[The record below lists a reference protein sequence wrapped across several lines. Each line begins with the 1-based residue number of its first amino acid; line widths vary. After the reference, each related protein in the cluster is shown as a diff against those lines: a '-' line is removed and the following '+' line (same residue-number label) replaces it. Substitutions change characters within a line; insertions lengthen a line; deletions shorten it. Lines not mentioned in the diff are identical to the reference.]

1 VSPPPVEPV
10 LQPPLIGGVRR
21 SFVTAGG
28 VRFHVTESGSR
39 DDDAF
44 VVFALHGWL
53 QHHFV
58 YRELLRNPPA
68 GMRIIAPDLPGYG
81 WSGAPP
87 QGWRDE
93 RAADELLMLMDA
105 LGLTAPVLLV
115 GHDWGGNIAYRM
127 ALRQPRRFGALL
139 ALASPHP
146 WVAPATVLAHLWRQ
160 LRHQLLIAAAGE
172 QLLRQTDMVG
182 YLVAASLT
190 NRQALT
196 REQVAWYAERCRDRV
211 CARTTVSTYRNFLV
225 HELPTM
231 LIAPERRTL
240 KVPTLALLGLDDGVV
255 HRSWVA
261 AETAR
266 ADEYRLELVPGA
278 GHFIVDERP
287 DLVRELVISLSNQ
300 VRGMSPAA
308 AAGSSDVEPAPFT
321 NSQPRGA

>member
-1 VSPPPVEPV
+1 MSQPAAESL

-39 DDDAF
+39 DDDAL

-87 QGWRDE
+87 EGWRDE
-93 RAADELLMLMDA
+93 RVAVELLMLMDA
-105 LGLTAPVLLV
+105 LGLTAPVLLL

-146 WVAPATVLAHLWRQ
+146 WVGPATLLEHLWRQ
-160 LRHQLLIAAAGE
+160 LRHQLLIATAGE
-172 QLLRQTDMVG
+172 QLLRQTDVVG
-182 YLVAASLT
+182 YLVGASLT

-196 REQVAWYAERCRDRV
+196 REQVSWYAERCRDPV
-211 CARTTVSTYRNFLV
+211 CARTTVNTYRSFLL
-225 HELPTM
+225 HELPAM
-231 LIAPERRTL
+231 LLAPERRTL

-266 ADEYRLELVPGA
+266 ADEYRLELIPGA

-287 DLVRELVISLSNQ
+287 DLVRELVISLAGQ
-300 VRGMSPAA
+300 VRGTPPAA
-308 AAGSSDVEPAPFT
+308 GGPDAGPEPFT
-321 NSQPRGA
+321 NNQPRGA